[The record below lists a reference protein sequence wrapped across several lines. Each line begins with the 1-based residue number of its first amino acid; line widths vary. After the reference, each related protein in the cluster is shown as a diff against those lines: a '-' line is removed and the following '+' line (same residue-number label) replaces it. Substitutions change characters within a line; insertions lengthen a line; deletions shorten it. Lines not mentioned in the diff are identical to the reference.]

1 MKDSLGF
8 FRHKEP
14 ESKKRNQTVHR
25 VGLTENHC
33 HFRALRGPAPKTKS
47 IEKLEAEPAGKVRR
61 RDRFGPAGK
70 NFSLLPL
77 GFLKREFASP
87 ASRLTGGEVSAF
99 S

>member
-25 VGLTENHC
+25 VGLPENHC
-33 HFRALRGPAPKTKS
+33 RLHAPRGPAPKTKS
-47 IEKLEAEPAGKVRR
+47 IEKLEAEPAGKVRG
-61 RDRFGPAGK
+61 RDRFGFAGK
-70 NFSLLPL
+70 NFSPLLL
-77 GFLKREFASP
+77 GLLRREFASP
-87 ASRLTGGEVSAF
+87 ASRLTGGEVGAF